1 MRRARTLV
9 GIAAL
14 VGMSAVACSS
24 KTNTT
29 TGSSTGATGS
39 SGGGS
44 SSITAASTLSAD
56 GSTFAQPLY
65 TQWGTEYA
73 SKGTQVSYSGTGSSK
88 GIADL
93 LAKVVDFAGTD
104 APYTPAATETNTDPI
119 LNIPTALGAV
129 AVTYNLQGVTKLQLS
144 AQTLADL
151 FQGKIATWNNAEVKA
166 DNPGV
171 NLPST
176 PVSIVHRSDGSGT
189 TYIFTSYLSTVSP
202 AFKSAIGAGTG
213 PTWPTSAQF
222 KAGAKSTGV
231 DQLVKTTDGAIG
243 YVELTYA
250 IQNKTQTAMIQN
262 HDKSAYLA
270 PTVSTTAAAA
280 SNFSA
285 SSLSGD
291 NLIFNLLD
299 EPGAQSYPIAGPT
312 YAILYQK
319 QTDGPK
325 GKAIVNFLNW
335 GLTTGQAD
343 EAGLDYVK
351 LPTDLADK
359 AITALKSVTFNG
371 TALLGS

>member
-1 MRRARTLV
+1 MRRIKTVV

-24 KTNTT
+24 KTSTST
-29 TGSSTGATGS
+29 SSSSSTGSSQAPA
-39 SGGGS
+39 
-44 SSITAASTLSAD
+44 ITAASTLTAD

-65 TQWGTEYA
+65 VKWGADYA

-104 APYTPAATETNTDPI
+104 APYTPAATETNADPI

-129 AVTYNLQGVTKLQLS
+129 AVTYNLPGIANLQLS

-151 FQGKIATWNNAEVKA
+151 FQGKIAAWNNAEVKA

-176 PVSIVHRSDGSGT
+176 PVTIVHRSDGSGT
-189 TYIFTSYLSTVSP
+189 TYIFTSYLSAVS
-202 AFKSAIGAGTG
+202 AGFKSAIGAGTG
-213 PTWPTSAQF
+213 PTWPTTAQF

-231 DQLVKTTDGAIG
+231 DQLVKTTAGAIG

-250 IQNKTQTAMIQN
+250 IQNSTQTAKIQN
-262 HDKSAYLA
+262 ADKSAYLA
-270 PTVSTTAAAA
+270 PSVSTTAAAA

-285 SSLSGD
+285 TSLTGD
-291 NLIFNLLD
+291 NLIFNLLN

-312 YAILYQK
+312 YAILYQR
-319 QTDGPK
+319 QQDASK
-325 GKAIVNFLNW
+325 GKATVSFLNW
-335 GLTTGQAD
+335 SLTTGQAE
-343 EAGLDYVK
+343 EAALDYVA
-351 LPTDLADK
+351 LPSDLAAK
-359 AITALKSVTFNG
+359 CITALKSVTYNG
-371 TALLGS
+371 TPLLSS